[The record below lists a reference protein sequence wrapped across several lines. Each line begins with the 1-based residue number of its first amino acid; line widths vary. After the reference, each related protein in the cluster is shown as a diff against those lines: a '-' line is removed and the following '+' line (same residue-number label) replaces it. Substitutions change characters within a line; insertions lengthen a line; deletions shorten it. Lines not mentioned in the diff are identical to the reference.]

1 MERHDQRKRQECI
14 KGGFEMDFT
23 EHHLREITEN
33 SERSKSNTHR
43 LDEVEE
49 DIKSLKNENRT
60 LYEMSASIKALTDG
74 VVSIKEDVREIK
86 DEQGEMK
93 SEIQDIK
100 NAPVKTKAGIVDDIG
115 KMVITAVVTGI
126 LAFLLGQ
133 ICPVIF
139 M

>member
-1 MERHDQRKRQECI
+1 
-14 KGGFEMDFT
+14 MDFT

-100 NAPVKTKAGIVDDIG
+100 NAPVKTKAVWVDKAIAAICGAVGMAILSYILSGIAP
-115 KMVITAVVTGI
+115 T
-126 LAFLLGQ
+126 
-133 ICPVIF
+133 IF
-139 M
+139 S